1 MGLFRQVIIVSAC
14 LIVAAGAASPAGAQ
28 TQQQIDWCVDKGNT
42 FSPDLRISGCTAA
55 IQSGRWSGKD
65 LAWAFNN
72 RCRAYN
78 DNNETDRAIAD
89 CTDAIRLDPNYIA
102 AYNNRGAEYQ
112 DKKDYD
118 RAIADYNEAIRLDPN
133 YAGAYDNRGIAYR
146 TKSDYDR
153 VEATRL
159 HPH

>member
-1 MGLFRQVIIVSAC
+1 MATPSRPIFALAVV
-14 LIVAAGAASPAGAQ
+14 P
-28 TQQQIDWCVDKGNT
+28 
-42 FSPDLRISGCTAA
+42 AA

-89 CTDAIRLDPNYIA
+89 CTDAIRLDPNY
-102 AYNNRGAEYQ
+102 
-112 DKKDYD
+112 
-118 RAIADYNEAIRLDPN
+118 
-133 YAGAYDNRGIAYR
+133 AGAYDNRGIAYR

>member
-1 MGLFRQVIIVSAC
+1 
-14 LIVAAGAASPAGAQ
+14 
-28 TQQQIDWCVDKGNT
+28 VDKGNT